1 MLGSIQQAAQSV
13 ETTAD
18 LYLHPPTD
26 VVKFLDFTVL
36 GAHAQR
42 GYEYARPLVSAWAER
57 VGYARAGRWSTG

>member
-18 LYLHPPTD
+18 LYLHPHM
-26 VVKFLDFTVL
+26 VKFLDFTAL
-36 GAHAQR
+36 DAHAQR